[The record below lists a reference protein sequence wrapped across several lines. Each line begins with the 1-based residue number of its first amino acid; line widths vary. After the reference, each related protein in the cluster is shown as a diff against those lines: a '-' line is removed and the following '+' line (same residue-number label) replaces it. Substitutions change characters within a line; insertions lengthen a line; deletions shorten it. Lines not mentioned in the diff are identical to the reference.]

1 MFLNN
6 TMTQRLPI
14 ICVMAVHYSMAGDYF
29 RRQREWQPFH
39 VAPLS
44 RVFLAFL
51 SLFVLVYILPL

>member
-44 RVFLAFL
+44 RVFLAFT
-51 SLFVLVYILPL
+51 